1 VTFHG
6 PRPQRARPPSSLL
19 RDQGRW
25 GGALEEGRTPVPGE
39 LGVARRWGLGG
50 FPPSS
55 SLCSSLY
62 FLLSPRV
69 FLTWGRLLPRNATG

>member
-1 VTFHG
+1 MTFHG

-50 FPPSS
+50 FLP
-55 SLCSSLY
+55 
-62 FLLSPRV
+62 FLFFV
-69 FLTWGRLLPRNATG
+69 LLPLFSLVPSGFPDLGKAPP